1 MNTGPGVQLETVM
14 FCIMTVMPGCVH
26 RGEQPGVAQKS
37 TLFLHKNVF
46 EYKV

>member
-26 RGEQPGVAQKS
+26 RGGQGRASNQPGVAQKS
-37 TLFLHKNVF
+37 T
-46 EYKV
+46 